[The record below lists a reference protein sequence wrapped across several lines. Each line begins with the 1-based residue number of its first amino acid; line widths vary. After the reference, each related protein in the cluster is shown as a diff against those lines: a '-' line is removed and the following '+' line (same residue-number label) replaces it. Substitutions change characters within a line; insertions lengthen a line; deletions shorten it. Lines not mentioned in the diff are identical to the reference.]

1 MTHTETAIIPQPV
14 AVFDT
19 LFRSAKIVPFGDRRH
34 RQPTGSRNHA
44 FCERPLCAPKA
55 VIRALAKFYY
65 RSHGVFAKT
74 RADYQSSHETHL
86 VIEEQFMPGA
96 ASLPNPAQRC
106 RLRRAAPSTWIDHET
121 PSPRPA
127 HRLIPVAIHSRPSWS
142 LRPARVR
149 KGEPPACA
157 MDTKQ

>member
-1 MTHTETAIIPQPV
+1 LVFNFASVGREALLDGRFAPQ
-14 AVFDT
+14 
-19 LFRSAKIVPFGDRRH
+19 
-34 RQPTGSRNHA
+34 
-44 FCERPLCAPKA
+44 A

-106 RLRRAAPSTWIDHET
+106 RLRRAAPSTWWNDHET

-127 HRLIPVAIHSRPSWS
+127 HRLIPSQFIQDRHGVYDQR
-142 LRPARVR
+142 
-149 KGEPPACA
+149 E
-157 MDTKQ
+157 